1 MDERW
6 DGLWLMYYT
15 ADSIFGVDIST
26 HGRLYPHVEW
36 DTRLPNAENVNGK
49 GKNGVTAVAFEG
61 SECIFFT

>member
-1 MDERW
+1 MRGGWIVAE
-6 DGLWLMYYT
+6 MYYT

-26 HGRLYPHVEW
+26 RGRLYSHVEW

>member
-1 MDERW
+1 
-6 DGLWLMYYT
+6 MYYT

-36 DTRLPNAENVNGK
+36 DTLLPNAENVNGK